1 MGNLEEKCLRFVLH
15 YYQKNKLDTQK
26 ALKDFKDK
34 HQISACNKNTVRF
47 WWVFTG
53 VAAAIFIVIFMQYR
67 FYEEKEWTEVTADS
81 HSVVY
86 LLPDSSSVILFP
98 HSSIRF
104 YSESFR
110 LSCRE
115 VQMRG
120 RVSFSV
126 KHDISRPFT
135 VKGELSQ
142 VKVLGT
148 CFTIDESRIDTA
160 FIRVDSGIVQFSV
173 IGQPDTL
180 ILTEGMT
187 VEAVKG
193 QHKLQVMKRSMTG
206 NFVFDNTPLSV
217 VLDEL
222 SRYYKV
228 QLTVDY
234 PNKRLTA
241 DFKAKSLDEIIE
253 IIEKVLNVNI
263 EKVK

>member
-34 HQISACNKNTVRF
+34 HQISECNKNIARF

-53 VAAAIFIVIFMQYR
+53 VAAAIFIVLFIQYQ

-104 YSESFR
+104 YSESYR

-160 FIRVDSGIVQFSV
+160 FIRVD
-173 IGQPDTL
+173 
-180 ILTEGMT
+180 
-187 VEAVKG
+187 
-193 QHKLQVMKRSMTG
+193 
-206 NFVFDNTPLSV
+206 
-217 VLDEL
+217 
-222 SRYYKV
+222 
-228 QLTVDY
+228 
-234 PNKRLTA
+234 
-241 DFKAKSLDEIIE
+241 
-253 IIEKVLNVNI
+253 
-263 EKVK
+263 